1 MPSPTRLPQG
11 DADTQRA
18 RHSELERTLK
28 QRKLFVDVNVVKTED
43 WLGADEVYVK
53 LATGDRR
60 HQTPK
65 RKLNDG
71 QHFRFEAPLA
81 TLWPLREPIALEVY
95 DEDWPDRDD
104 LIVKMLWRP
113 PLTDQKNTSSM
124 DEADYRVI
132 AQA

>member
-1 MPSPTRLPQG
+1 M
-11 DADTQRA
+11 
-18 RHSELERTLK
+18 
-28 QRKLFVDVNVVKTED
+28 FVDVNVVKTED

-53 LATGDRR
+53 LASGDQQ
-60 HQTPK
+60 HQTPM

-71 QHFRFEAPLA
+71 QRFRFEAPLA

-113 PLTDQKNTSSM
+113 PLADQKNTSSM

-132 AQA
+132 AQT